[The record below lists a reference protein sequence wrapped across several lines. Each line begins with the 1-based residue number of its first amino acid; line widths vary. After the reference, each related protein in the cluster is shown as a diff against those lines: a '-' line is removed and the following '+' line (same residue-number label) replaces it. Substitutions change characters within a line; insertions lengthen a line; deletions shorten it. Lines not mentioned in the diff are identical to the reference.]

1 MALWDGKGR
10 FVRVWGLCHLKRK
23 YLSSIKGTGSI
34 SPVERLSLQGDI
46 IYARSSEDRS
56 AGNPDNDVGIELDG
70 TARYKLDDN
79 LSLMGGVAYLIAGD
93 W

>member
-1 MALWDGKGR
+1 MY
-10 FVRVWGLCHLKRK
+10 C
-23 YLSSIKGTGSI
+23 
-34 SPVERLSLQGDI
+34 RLSLKGDI

-79 LSLMGGVAYLIAGD
+79 FSLMGGIAYLITGD
-93 W
+93 WWKTASANPDTDNIILLVGEMSFHF